1 MFAITKSSCGAVC
14 HRVAHSL
21 HEYGLS
27 AWKTQSPHTRSECA
41 TFNKGIPM
49 RLSLLLSITLL
60 FTPILTPC
68 GFAADETKKDP
79 PADKDTGQRRKDD
92 VGKNEELSFHQAK
105 VVSQMTEL
113 EERMFRLSEALKS
126 LEPEN
131 ASRLLMGLKFAREE
145 LIQLQMKESQL
156 ALSKLRYNDALAE
169 QKQLITKLQR
179 LEQLLLSHDLDFQL
193 QLERLRLM
201 KELLRRID
209 SAIQE
214 EDREKSATDRAK
226 EIEEQLKQLRE
237 RLAMLKEL
245 IQRQTGHIAA
255 AKTLSGVKEEAAP
268 AADAPA
274 DALQATQKSIEEAPQ
289 SGEAVTEVTSGQ
301 QETRTMTQPLE
312 EGSELIKSAGASMD
326 QAVTQLTAGKVRG
339 SLPPQQ
345 QALESLEKALAELQ
359 AEEKTLEAALTEE
372 KFRELQAEQESNR
385 KATDGISE
393 AAVQL
398 GDAGTAAR
406 SDLMQASGSM
416 ASAEAS
422 LGGRN
427 SGEAGESQG
436 EALESLKSARAK
448 LAAEAQR
455 LADRLRAEIKKR
467 TVEGLIQM
475 LEGQIAIRQSTE
487 RLQPRLADKAR
498 SVVNSVVALSQ
509 VEGKLIAIGDGLTAL
524 VEETEFGIA
533 LPAALRTVTDAM
545 TEVKDRLAK
554 AEASDEVIALE
565 KQIEEDLES
574 LIDAIKQLPSKSG
587 NQGDG
592 QNGGANDRE
601 RELNRMIA
609 ELKMVRLLQ
618 VKVNK
623 ETKDVDGQRP
633 EDAKKLAALLLQR
646 IETLQGRQEDIHDV
660 TERIA
665 EERADEIQ
673 Q

>member
-1 MFAITKSSCGAVC
+1 MLVITKFDQPPVSR
-14 HRVAHSL
+14 HL
-21 HEYGLS
+21 
-27 AWKTQSPHTRSECA
+27 
-41 TFNKGIPM
+41 KGIPM
-49 RLSLLLSITLL
+49 RHRVFLAVLLLFSPGIAV
-60 FTPILTPC
+60 C
-68 GFAADETKKDP
+68 SFAAEETKKD
-79 PADKDTGQRRKDD
+79 ASADKDKDTGQRRKDD
-92 VGKNEELSFHQAK
+92 VGKNEELSFLQAK
-105 VVSQMTEL
+105 VASQMTEL

-131 ASRLLMGLKFAREE
+131 ASRLLIGLKFAREE

-156 ALSKLRYNDALAE
+156 ALAKLRYNDALAE
-169 QKQLITKLQR
+169 QKQLIVKLQR

-209 SAIQE
+209 AAIDE
-214 EDREKSATDRAK
+214 EDREKTATDRTT

-237 RLAMLKEL
+237 RLAQLKEL
-245 IQRQTGHIAA
+245 IQRQTDHIAS
-255 AKTLSGVKEEAAP
+255 AKSIAGIKDEASAE
-268 AADAPA
+268 AESPA
-274 DALQATQKSIEEAPQ
+274 DALQATQKSTEEFPQ
-289 SGEAVTEVTSGQ
+289 SGEPVTALTTAQ

-312 EGSELIKSAGASMD
+312 AGSELITSAGASMD
-326 QAVTQLTAGKVRG
+326 QAVAQLTAGKVRG
-339 SLPPQQ
+339 GLAPQQ
-345 QALESLEKALAELQ
+345 QALDSLEKALAEMQ
-359 AEEKTLEAALTEE
+359 AKEKDLEAALTEE
-372 KFRELQAEQESNR
+372 RFREMQQEQESNR

-406 SDLMQASGSM
+406 SDLMQASGNM
-416 ASAEAS
+416 AGAEAS
-422 LGGRN
+422 FAGRN

-448 LAAEAQR
+448 LAEEAEK

-487 RLQPRLADKAR
+487 RLQPRLAEKAR

-509 VEGKLIAIGDGLTAL
+509 LEAKLISIGDGLTAL

-533 LPAALRTVTDAM
+533 LPAALRSVTEAM
-545 TEVKDRLAK
+545 ADVKDRLAK
-554 AEASDEVIALE
+554 ADASDEVIAME
-565 KQIEEDLES
+565 KQVEADLEE
-574 LIDAIKQLPSKSG
+574 LIDAIKQLPSKNSG
-587 NQGDG
+587 QGDR
-592 QNGGANDRE
+592 QNGGNANDRE
-601 RELNRMIA
+601 RELNRLIA
-609 ELKMVRLLQ
+609 ELKMVRMLQ
-618 VKVNK
+618 VKVNR
-623 ETKDVDGQRP
+623 ETKDVDGSRP
-633 EDAKKLAALLLQR
+633 EDAKALAAALIQR

-665 EERADEIQ
+665 EERADELQ

>member
-1 MFAITKSSCGAVC
+1 MLAITKFNPPAVSR
-14 HRVAHSL
+14 H
-21 HEYGLS
+21 
-27 AWKTQSPHTRSECA
+27 P
-41 TFNKGIPM
+41 KGIPM
-49 RLSLLLSITLL
+49 RHSILLAALLLAAPGITL
-60 FTPILTPC
+60 C
-68 GFAADETKKDP
+68 GFAADADKKD
-79 PADKDTGQRRKDD
+79 ATADKDKDTGQRRKDD
-92 VGKNEELSFHQAK
+92 VGKNEELSFLQSK
-105 VVSQMTEL
+105 VASQMTEL

-131 ASRLLMGLKFAREE
+131 ASRLLIGLKFAREE

-156 ALSKLRYNDALAE
+156 ALAKLRYNDALAE

-209 SAIQE
+209 SAIEE
-214 EDREKSATDRAK
+214 EDREKTATDRTT

-237 RLAMLKEL
+237 RLAQLKEL
-245 IQRQTGHIAA
+245 IQRQTEHIAA
-255 AKTLSGVKEEAAP
+255 AKSIAGVKDEAAP
-268 AADAPA
+268 EAESPA
-274 DALQATQKSIEEAPQ
+274 DALQATQKQTEETPQ
-289 SGEAVTEVTSGQ
+289 TGEPVTTLTTAQ
-301 QETRTMTQPLE
+301 QDTRKMTQPLE
-312 EGSELIKSAGASMD
+312 ESSELIKSAGGNMD
-326 QAVTQLTAGKVRG
+326 QAVAQLTAGKVRG
-339 SLPPQQ
+339 GLSPQQ
-345 QALESLEKALAELQ
+345 QALDSLEKALAEMQ
-359 AEEKTLEAALTEE
+359 AKEKELEEALTEE
-372 KFRELQAEQESNR
+372 RFREMQKEQESNR

-422 LGGRN
+422 FGGRN

-448 LAAEAQR
+448 LAEEAEK

-509 VEGKLIAIGDGLTAL
+509 LEGKLISIGDGLTAL

-533 LPAALRTVTDAM
+533 LPAALRSVTEAM
-545 TEVKDRLAK
+545 ADVKDRLAK
-554 AEASDEVIALE
+554 ADASDEVIAME
-565 KQIEEDLES
+565 KQVEADLEE
-574 LIDAIKQLPSKSG
+574 LIDAIKQLPSKNG
-587 NQGDG
+587 GQGDR
-592 QNGGANDRE
+592 QNGGNANDRE
-601 RELNRMIA
+601 RELNRLIA
-609 ELKMVRLLQ
+609 ELKMVKMLQ
-618 VKVNK
+618 VKVNR

-633 EDAKKLAALLLQR
+633 EDAKALAAVLLQR

-665 EERADEIQ
+665 EERADELQ